1 LSRAGLEKE
10 AHFLSFFPFREKG
23 SEGNMPKEIL
33 IIEDE
38 QGILMSLKDEF
49 EMEGYAV
56 HTAEDG
62 ENGLELARQLKP
74 DLIILDIM
82 LPVLDGHEV
91 CRKLRMEGNTI
102 PIIMLTVKD
111 KEADKVLGLGLGAD
125 DYVTKPFSFPE
136 LTARVK
142 ALLRRTEDRVKDL
155 TSYSFGN
162 IQLDFE
168 KYEAK
173 KGGDVL
179 DLTTLEFHMLK
190 FFIQN
195 KGKVISRDG
204 FLDRIWGEDNV
215 SVSYRTVDTH
225 ISNIRKKIEENPASP
240 KHILS
245 IRSAGYKFVD

>member
-1 LSRAGLEKE
+1 
-10 AHFLSFFPFREKG
+10 
-23 SEGNMPKEIL
+23 MPKEIL

-49 EMEGYAV
+49 ELQGYVV

-62 ENGLELARQLKP
+62 ERGLKLARERKA

-82 LPVLDGHEV
+82 LPELDGYEV
-91 CRKLRMEGNTI
+91 CRKLRMEGDAT

-142 ALLRRTEDRVKDL
+142 AIFRRTEESVKDL
-155 TSYSFGN
+155 TRYSFGY
-162 IQLDFE
+162 IKLDFE

-173 KGGDVL
+173 TGGKKL

-190 FFIQN
+190 FFIQK

-215 SVSYRTVDTH
+215 SVSYRTVDSH
-225 ISNIRKKIEENPASP
+225 IANIRKKIEEDPASP

>member
-1 LSRAGLEKE
+1 
-10 AHFLSFFPFREKG
+10 
-23 SEGNMPKEIL
+23 MPKKIL

-38 QGILMSLKDEF
+38 PGILVSLKDEF
-49 EMEGYAV
+49 ELQGYVVYA
-56 HTAEDG
+56 AEDG
-62 ENGLELARQLKP
+62 EEGLELARGEKP

-82 LPVLDGHEV
+82 LPVLDGYEV
-91 CRKLRMEGNTI
+91 CKRLRMEGDNT

-111 KEADKVLGLGLGAD
+111 KEVDKVLGLELGAD
-125 DYVTKPFSFPE
+125 DYVTKPFSFRE

-142 ALLRRTEDRVKDL
+142 AVFRRTEERVKDL
-155 TSYSFGN
+155 TRFGFGN
-162 IQLDFE
+162 IELDFE

-173 KGGDVL
+173 KAGQKL

-195 KGKVISRDG
+195 KGKVLSRDD

-215 SVSYRTVDTH
+215 SVSFRTVDSH
-225 ISNIRKKIEENPASP
+225 IANIRKKIEDEPASP

-245 IRSAGYKFVD
+245 IRSIGYKFVD